1 MVLEIR
7 DSERLSES
15 NDGRGVHTVRAKGAR

>member
-15 NDGRGVHTVRAKGAR
+15 DDGREVHTARAKGAR

>member
-7 DSERLSES
+7 DSERPSES
-15 NDGRGVHTVRAKGAR
+15 NDGRGVHTDRAKGAR